1 MTYADVCWRMLTSA
15 DVCWRIQVAQTWS
28 RDQGVATARRTQ
40 GKVPKVHSIQQDCI
54 AQEKG
59 HREKAAMAALLWR
72 KRYEIVGLTKHRD
85 HTRARVSVHDSC
97 QVQHKEDVFAIH
109 EGMEEHFPGKA
120 SYPKVH
126 GSFTELLFE
135 RKGKNI
141 PFFLFQLIL
150 VFYLISIPRSKV
162 THTGSMYIRTL

>member
-1 MTYADVCWRMLTSA
+1 MTYADVCWRLLTSA
-15 DVCWRIQVAQTWS
+15 DVCWRIQVAQTFKAWS

-97 QVQHKEDVFAIH
+97 QVQHKEDVFTIH
-109 EGMEEHFPGKA
+109 EEWRNTSLARLHTLKFMA
-120 SYPKVH
+120 
-126 GSFTELLFE
+126 LL
-135 RKGKNI
+135 RN
-141 PFFLFQLIL
+141 FFLKERGKI
-150 VFYLISIPRSKV
+150 YLFFFFN
-162 THTGSMYIRTL
+162 